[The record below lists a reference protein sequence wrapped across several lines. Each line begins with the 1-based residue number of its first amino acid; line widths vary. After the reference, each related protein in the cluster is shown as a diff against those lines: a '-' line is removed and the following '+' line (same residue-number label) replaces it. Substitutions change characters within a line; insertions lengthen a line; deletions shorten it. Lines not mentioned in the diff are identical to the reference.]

1 MTPINIEP
9 SKALDLLLRSKHKYA
24 AHTKDPETTRF
35 RTASLATYHAS
46 ATISLSHIIIWFDV
60 KEEKKI
66 IDRRNKL
73 ILMPC
78 CSLSMLLQNCNT
90 HAMLQHLMTKQHN
103 EKHAYIGFSI
113 T

>member
-1 MTPINIEP
+1 MDP

-35 RTASLATYHAS
+35 RITSLATYHAS
-46 ATISLSHIIIWFDV
+46 ATISLSHKIDWFDV

-66 IDRRNKL
+66 IDGRNKL
-73 ILMPC
+73 ILFPC
-78 CSLSMLLQNCNT
+78 CSLSMLLWTCNT
-90 HAMLQHLMTKQHN
+90 HLKLQHLMTRQHN
-103 EKHAYIGFSI
+103 EKHAYIGFSR